1 MSVLWKIGTP
11 PEMRAT
17 KRQTEAIR
25 AYVEAQAHE
34 GVVHL
39 EKVASELVGP
49 VRHDIWDV
57 HCIDSR
63 WWVITEPTNL
73 YTQEDFKS
81 RDVALTFHVGLA
93 LRVSYLN
100 DRKVPVE
107 PGAAYLLPGS
117 WRRWEQA
124 FEVYDS
130 GDEAETFQAV
140 GVRLRECLISFVGE
154 TANDD
159 LVPEGQEP
167 PKQSDFKGW
176 AELLANMLAS
186 GDASAHLRSY
196 LKKLSAETWGYVNWL
211 THAKNAIRMD
221 AEIGLK
227 MVEYLLGVFTAARL
241 RLGHNQVRCGACGSY
256 RLVAGTCESCGWV
269 DEEYE
274 PPGPPAGHGKRR
286 PKSDC
291 VLASDISTLMRPEDV
306 M

>member
-1 MSVLWKIGTP
+1 
-11 PEMRAT
+11 MRAT
-17 KRQTEAIR
+17 KRQTEAVR
-25 AYVEAQAHE
+25 TYAEGQASKQ
-34 GVVHL
+34 VIHL

-57 HCIDSR
+57 HCTDSR

-73 YTQEDFKS
+73 YNQEDFKS
-81 RDVALTFHVGLA
+81 RDVALTFHIGLA
-93 LRVSYLN
+93 LRVSYLHE
-100 DRKVPVE
+100 RKVPVK

-130 GDEAETFQAV
+130 GEEAETFQAV
-140 GVRLRECLISFVGE
+140 GVRLRECLVSFVGE

-159 LVPEGQEP
+159 LLPAGQEP
-167 PKQSDFKGW
+167 PKQADFKGW
-176 AELLANMLAS
+176 AELLANTLAS
-186 GDASAHLRSY
+186 GDASAYLRSY
-196 LKKLSAETWGYVNWL
+196 LKKLSAETWAYVNGL

-227 MVEYLLGVFTAARL
+227 MVEHLLGVFTAARL

-256 RLVAGTCESCGWV
+256 RLVTGTCESCGWV

-274 PPGPPAGHGKRR
+274 PPEARARRRRGP

-291 VLASDISTLMRPEDV
+291 VLTSDISTFIRPEDV